1 MTKPIVTV
9 RERFDKL
16 PGVVVVHPMLV
27 GKQVEVTAHAHYGA
41 AQLAVLELEIVA
53 PEVIEFFHL
62 VFA

>member
-1 MTKPIVTV
+1 MGRTV
-9 RERFDKL
+9 RERFDEF
-16 PGVVVVHPMLV
+16 PGVVVVHSLRV
-27 GKQVEVTAHAHYGA
+27 REQVEVTAHAHYGA